1 MHKIQGFFLCCI
13 FSTTLVLGQI
23 DPDIEKRIE
32 EIIALVTD
40 SQLDAAVGKAS
51 ELVAAHHDSYEAH
64 RTAFQTN
71 FAAFQG
77 NPDGPNGSFQL
88 ETALKHLDYLRR
100 LAPLSYEAWEL
111 SLSFWNP
118 GRLNPRPQKP
128 ETAQLLAQTE
138 AFLDGGETEK
148 AVEALKEVI
157 QKEPEYVPAQVSL
170 GEIYFSLGE
179 YAEALRI
186 AEAATEKDRGDP
198 VGFLLVARSNALL
211 GDSEEAIRNLIHSL
225 EADPS
230 YPPAWQLL
238 TQLNLGGANVEH
250 MALHFPKS
258 VLWAIDQGIEEP
270 AEEDLQDLSEL
281 SRLAWRT
288 YIAAKV
294 QFQKVTWRRDTEL
307 QFYRYS
313 FREELTAIIDLLLI
327 WTEISAS
334 NPEAE
339 DVLLDH
345 WLAASDAGAVDAA
358 IFVDFFLEQ
367 NRHDFTMWKLEYPGK
382 FEEYF
387 YKFVL
392 PRASSLRTSPGG

>member
-1 MHKIQGFFLCCI
+1 MHKIRSFFLCCI
-13 FSTTLVLGQI
+13 FSTAVVLAQT
-23 DPDIEKRIE
+23 DPDLEKRIE

-40 SQLDAAVGKAS
+40 SKLDAAVSKAS
-51 ELVAAHHDSYEAH
+51 ELVAAHPHSYEAH

-71 FAAFQG
+71 FEAFRG
-77 NPDGPNGSFQL
+77 NPDGPDGSFQL
-88 ETALKHLDYLRR
+88 ETALKRLDYLRR

-118 GRLNPRPQKP
+118 ARLNPRPQNP
-128 ETAQLLAQTE
+128 ETVQLLAE
-138 AFLDGGETEK
+138 AEGFLGGSETEK
-148 AVEALKEVI
+148 AVEALQEVI
-157 QKEPEYVPAQVSL
+157 QKEPGYAPAHLSL
-170 GEIYFSLGE
+170 GEIYFSRGE
-179 YAEALRI
+179 YAEALRF

-198 VGFLLVARSNALL
+198 VGFLLLARAHAML

-230 YPPAWQLL
+230 YPPAWQLM
-238 TQLNLGGANVEH
+238 TQLDLGGTNVEH
-250 MALHFPKS
+250 MALHFPKP

-270 AEEDLQDLSEL
+270 NEEDLQELSEV
-281 SRLAWRT
+281 SRGAWRA

-294 QFQKVTWRRDTEL
+294 QFQKVTWRRESEL

-345 WLAASDAGAVDAA
+345 WLAASDAGAVDVA

-392 PRASSLRTSPGG
+392 PRASSLNTRPGG